1 MVPSDK
7 ISSDTHQNSPAEK
20 TAAIVKL
27 TPKNSVAKLSNHNE
41 DAQGIGGSEQPFS
54 ILSLTT
60 LLPLTGSM
68 YYPVITMFVTDL
80 NVSIRFAPSFIGN
93 LSDETGRRPSL
104 IICFVVYFA
113 ACIGAVVK
121 GDYALLMCCLQS
133 AGSSAERGRP
143 TSYVQMCYMVGPAF
157 GPFITIFASVVF
169 IVLLIFLP
177 ETSRKIVDIGSIPAQ
192 TWNVP
197 LFTYLCTRI
206 AVQDQQRLASPL
218 HSLKLFLNNRTSVL
232 LLHSGLI
239 YASSYTVLSNMPDQ
253 LQEKYGLGT
262 LHNLCYF
269 APGIGAMPSI
279 LVVGRLPD
287 WYFRRYAKRFGLELN
302 KDKLQDLTDIS
313 IKIARLQVC
322 LPLLLFT
329 GISLIAYGWTMQA
342 RTPLATLMIF
352 LFLQSFGSSSAFL
365 GFSNL
370 IIDLDVGRC

>member
-1 MVPSDK
+1 
-7 ISSDTHQNSPAEK
+7 
-20 TAAIVKL
+20 
-27 TPKNSVAKLSNHNE
+27 
-41 DAQGIGGSEQPFS
+41 
-54 ILSLTT
+54 
-60 LLPLTGSM
+60 M

-121 GDYALLMCCLQS
+121 GDYALLMCCLPS
-133 AGSSAERGRP
+133 AGSNGTIALSLATFSDIVTSAERGRP

-157 GPFITIFASVVF
+157 GPAIGGQLSQYLVF
-169 IVLLIFLP
+169 ILLLIFLP

-197 LFTYLCTRI
+197 LFTYLS
-206 AVQDQQRLASPL
+206 QLSPL
-218 HSLKLFLNNRTSVL
+218 HSLKLFLDNRTSVL
-232 LLHSGLI
+232 LLYSGLI

-279 LVVGRLPD
+279 LVVGRLLD

-322 LPLLLFT
+322 LPLPLFT

-352 LFLQSFGSSSAFL
+352 LFLQSFSSSSAFS

-370 IIDLDVGRC
+370 IIDLDVAFAEPLSNASGIGWMAVTIAGVWLGPRWRDRKRSKDLEVTAHTDMVS